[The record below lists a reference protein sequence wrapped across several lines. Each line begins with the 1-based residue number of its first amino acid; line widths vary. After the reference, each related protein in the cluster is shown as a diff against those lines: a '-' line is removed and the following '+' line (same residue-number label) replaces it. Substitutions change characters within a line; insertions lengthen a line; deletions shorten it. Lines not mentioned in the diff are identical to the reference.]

1 MFLYLFKK
9 KKSMACS
16 CKSNNGAKKQATQI
30 TKRSTSVTK
39 VVQKTSS
46 TPERKQI
53 VIRRPVR

>member
-1 MFLYLFKK
+1 
-9 KKSMACS
+9 MACS

-30 TKRSTSVTK
+30 TKRSTTVTK

-53 VIRRPVR
+53 VIRRPVRY